1 MPLCMKNKKER
12 RLQMAKKLTTK
23 EEIIVELMKQVK
35 AFAGLLVDE
44 MKVNQR
50 LRQQLNQKI
59 FKEN

>member
-1 MPLCMKNKKER
+1 
-12 RLQMAKKLTTK
+12 MAKKLTTK

-59 FKEN
+59 LKET

>member
-59 FKEN
+59 LKET

>member
-1 MPLCMKNKKER
+1 MTLCMKNKKER